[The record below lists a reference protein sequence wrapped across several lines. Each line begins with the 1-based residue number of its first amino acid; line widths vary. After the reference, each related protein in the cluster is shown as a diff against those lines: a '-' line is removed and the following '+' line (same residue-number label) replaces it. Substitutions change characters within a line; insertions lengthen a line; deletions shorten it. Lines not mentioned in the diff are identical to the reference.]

1 MMDLRDLRAFVTL
14 AELLHFGQAATRLHL
29 TQSALSKQIRRLE
42 GTWGGALFERSAAAT
57 RLTPLGEALL
67 ADAERLLDDARTLD
81 RKARDVVA
89 GVAGVLRIGFGVAS
103 KDIVPR
109 AIARF
114 RELRPDVRVELLD
127 LSTHHQIQL
136 LQSGRLDLGFC
147 RLPAPSGWP
156 VLPVAEACFVAVVPQ
171 AWGVGGTLADFA
183 RHPLATV
190 ARAGA
195 PAFYDHLMS
204 YFAGT
209 GVRVSELQTVSDFA
223 SAVALAASGVAWAIV
238 PSSTAIDQPL
248 VRAEPLSAAEAG
260 WQVGLMRPPG
270 EPGPFVK
277 VFWQVAERLCDSVR

>member
-1 MMDLRDLRAFVTL
+1 MDLRDLRAFVTL
-14 AELLHFGQAATRLHL
+14 AELLHFGQAATCLHL

-42 GTWGGALFERSAAAT
+42 EAWGGALFERSAAAT
-57 RLTPLGEALL
+57 RVTPLGEALR
-67 ADAERLLDDARTLD
+67 ADAERLLADARALD

-136 LQSGRLDLGFC
+136 LQAGRLDLGFC
-147 RLPAPSGWP
+147 RLPAPAGWP

-171 AWGVGGTLADFA
+171 AWGEGGTLADFA
-183 RHPLATV
+183 QHPLATV

-195 PAFYDHLMS
+195 PAFYDHLMG
-204 YFAGT
+204 YLAGEGT
-209 GVRVSELQTVSDFA
+209 RVADIIPVSDFA
-223 SAVALAASGVAWAIV
+223 SAVALAAAGTAWAVV
-238 PSSTAIDQPL
+238 PSSTAIDQAL
-248 VRAEPLSAAEAG
+248 VRLVPMRAAGAQ
-260 WQVGLMRPPG
+260 WQVGLMRLPEVPSPP
-270 EPGPFVK
+270 VSA
-277 VFWQVAERLCDSVR
+277 FWEVVVDVVAQQR